1 MKLRHQKAK
10 YKENPE
16 MQREYQKRKNQENPQ
31 VPKQIPKTKY
41 LNLKK
46 NKIG

>member
-1 MKLRHQKAK
+1 
-10 YKENPE
+10 

-31 VPKQIPKTKY
+31 IPKQILKIKY

>member
-1 MKLRHQKAK
+1 
-10 YKENPE
+10 

-31 VPKQIPKTKY
+31 VSKQRPKIKY